1 LKTAKG
7 RTKNC
12 NNILTQGILQSPWLQ
27 RWKKNRFSS
36 MAYDGREQ
44 SLGRKDKM
52 KIQLENLREPQS
64 ETAQVLG

>member
-1 LKTAKG
+1 
-7 RTKNC
+7 
-12 NNILTQGILQSPWLQ
+12 
-27 RWKKNRFSS
+27 